1 MELEAPT
8 TIHDF
13 ERMILQTPNSSLV
26 WVQFMAFWVSSM
38 QIEKAREIAGKAL
51 KVHPPHLYPTHALGP
66 QSKQPPFLGHVG
78 EPGSGL
84 PPQHPSGGST
94 EIWFAY

>member
-26 WVQFMAFWVSSM
+26 WVQFMAFWVGSM
-38 QIEKAREIAGKAL
+38 QIEKAREVATKAL
-51 KVHPPHLYPTHALGP
+51 KVRSPIPLSPIVLTTDHGI
-66 QSKQPPFLGHVG
+66 
-78 EPGSGL
+78 
-84 PPQHPSGGST
+84 PSTISRGFQFT
-94 EIWFAY
+94 TFASVY